1 MSRSNMGAFLC
12 IHSRNPSSS
21 SWLNE
26 VKDVFFVDCA
36 LIGLSHSRCDRIG
49 LIIER
54 GLIHFNPIFIGPEH
68 SGDMLHITIDPC
80 TGQSAG
86 SARANP
92 IV

>member
-12 IHSRNPSSS
+12 IHSRNPSSP

-26 VKDVFFVDCA
+26 VKDVFFVYCA
-36 LIGLSHSRCDRIG
+36 LIGLSHRRCDRIG

-54 GLIHFNPIFIGPEH
+54 GLIPFNPIFIGPEH
-68 SGDMLHITIDPC
+68 SGDMLHITIGPC

-86 SARANP
+86 SARANH

>member
-1 MSRSNMGAFLC
+1 MSRSNMGAFLR
-12 IHSRNPSSS
+12 IHSRNPFSP

-26 VKDVFFVDCA
+26 VKDVFFVYCA
-36 LIGLSHSRCDRIG
+36 LIGDRIG

-54 GLIHFNPIFIGPEH
+54 GLIPFNPIFIGPEH
-68 SGDMLHITIDPC
+68 SGDMLHITIGPC

-86 SARANP
+86 SARANR